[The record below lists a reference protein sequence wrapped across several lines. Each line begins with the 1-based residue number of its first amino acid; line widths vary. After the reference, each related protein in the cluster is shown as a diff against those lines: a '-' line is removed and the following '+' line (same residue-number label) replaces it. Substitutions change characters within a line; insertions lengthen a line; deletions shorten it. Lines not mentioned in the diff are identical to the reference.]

1 MSNLKMPPS
10 TAPSYCQLGLPGL
23 EPQPRPLPLPP
34 PPPIVQP
41 QDLWASLSPAQK
53 TQVRQMILH
62 ILQEVLDDHP
72 QP

>member
-1 MSNLKMPPS
+1 MSNLKMHS
-10 TAPSYCQLGLPGL
+10 AAAPTYHQLGLPGL
-23 EPQPRPLPLPP
+23 EPQSRPLPLPP

-41 QDLWASLSPAQK
+41 PDLWASLSPRQK
-53 TQVRQMILH
+53 TQIRQTILH